1 MNRRDKT
8 KKPRPE
14 MIWSERYG
22 MWMDPDTRMPER
34 RAKDEAIAQSLDR
47 DQERVKAVIRQAQE
61 AHHLQAAAI
70 QGSAETL
77 ASSVLKGLIDAR
89 KKAGLTQAEV
99 ARRMNIPQSA
109 VVRLESGAH
118 SPTLTTLSRY
128 AMAVG
133 VKLEVR
139 RTA

>member
-1 MNRRDKT
+1 M
-8 KKPRPE
+8 
-14 MIWSERYG
+14 
-22 MWMDPDTRMPER
+22 
-34 RAKDEAIAQSLDR
+34 
-47 DQERVKAVIRQAQE
+47 
-61 AHHLQAAAI
+61 QAAAI

-77 ASSVLKGLIDAR
+77 ALSVLQGLIDAR
-89 KKAGLTQAEV
+89 KKGGLTQAEV

-109 VVRLESGAH
+109 IVRLESGAH

-139 RTA
+139 QTA